1 MRAIMLTF
9 PMLQSVLVI
18 SLPNILNT
26 LLMKFK
32 AEGRE
37 KFGKLMIKI
46 FQPLLNKDA
55 ADSKRIWSV

>member
-1 MRAIMLTF
+1 
-9 PMLQSVLVI
+9 MLQSVLVI